1 MVSAVDD
8 VVEMLFSFPFLVK
21 QTIGSGVDEEFSDA
35 FPTVG
40 FPFNGAIGAMEF
52 LDAIARMLS
61 LALGLKPSFVGRIML
76 HGDEEKG
83 LGSPFEKSVDDGKKV
98 ARNASGIGA
107 FLAPTHLHSLFSA
120 VFPRVNDNSGKAA
133 PLEQVPARVF
143 AIVGRADNGSF

>member
-1 MVSAVDD
+1 MVSAVDN
-8 VVEMLFSFPFLVK
+8 VVEILFSFPFVVK
-21 QTIGSGVDEEFSDA
+21 DAIGSGVSEQFSDA

-40 FPFNGAIGAMEF
+40 FPFNGAIGGMEF
-52 LDAIARMLS
+52 TNAIARMLS
-61 LALGLKPSFVGRIML
+61 LTVGFQASLIGRIML

-143 AIVGRADNGSF
+143 TIVGRADNGSF